1 MVISIVFALTLAA
14 HGVTGHALPARAPTV
29 TNADVPGGTPVAP
42 VLSGLGT
49 WSTKVTTS
57 NPRAQAFFDQGL
69 RLTYG
74 FNHAEAIRAFRE
86 AARLDPDCAMAYW
99 GHAYALGPNINAP
112 MSVEAGKEAHAVL
125 QKALALK
132 ARVSERERALIDALT
147 ARYAPDG
154 AGDRTALDA
163 AYRAAMAEVAVRFPD
178 DPDVLTLHAE
188 AIMDTMPWNYWNKDG
203 SPRDGTATVMASLEK
218 AFGAHPD
225 HAGAHHFYIH
235 ILEANDPDRAVP
247 SADVLGALMPGAGHM
262 VHMPGH
268 IYLRV
273 GRYADAALVNERAVA
288 ADEDY
293 ISQCQAQGLYPVG
306 YYPHNLHFL
315 WAASTME
322 GRSSVAIQAAQKV
335 GTRVPHH
342 LSATLPWIMD
352 LPMTPLFSYVRFG
365 RWTEILTE
373 PKPADDYA
381 YPLGIW
387 HYARA
392 IAFAARGQFDRA
404 DAEVAALEQVRAREV
419 FASKELQETALPSNL
434 AIAANTAAGETASRR
449 GDHARAVALLKE
461 AVALQD
467 DQPYNEPP
475 NWHYPVRQ
483 SLGAALLE
491 AGQPGEAEAVYRED
505 LRRNRANGWS
515 LFGLA
520 QSLKAQGKTEEASEV
535 TAQFRNAWA
544 RADVTLT
551 SSRF

>member
-1 MVISIVFALTLAA
+1 M
-14 HGVTGHALPARAPTV
+14 
-29 TNADVPGGTPVAP
+29 
-42 VLSGLGT
+42 
-49 WSTKVTTS
+49 
-57 NPRAQAFFDQGL
+57 
-69 RLTYG
+69 
-74 FNHAEAIRAFRE
+74 
-86 AARLDPDCAMAYW
+86 
-99 GHAYALGPNINAP
+99 
-112 MSVEAGKEAHAVL
+112 
-125 QKALALK
+125 
-132 ARVSERERALIDALT
+132 LIDALT
-147 ARYAPDG
+147 SRYAADG

-163 AYRAAMAEVAVRFPD
+163 AYRDAMARVAARFPE

-188 AIMDTMPWNYWNKDG
+188 SIMDTMPWNYWNKDG
-203 SPRDGTATVMASLEK
+203 SPRDGTRTVVAALEK
-218 AFGAHPD
+218 AFRLHPD

-235 ILEANDPDRAVP
+235 ILEATDPDRAVP
-247 SADVLGALMPGAGHM
+247 SADVLGLLMPGAGHI
-262 VHMPGH
+262 VHMPAH

-273 GRYADAALVNERAVA
+273 GRYADAAEVNERAVS
-288 ADEDY
+288 ADEEY
-293 ISQCQAQGLYPVG
+293 IAQCQAQGLYPVG

-322 GRSSVAIQAAQKV
+322 GRSAVAISAAQRV

-365 RWTEILTE
+365 KWTEILTE
-373 PKPADDYA
+373 PMPEDSQA
-381 YPLGIW
+381 YPVGIW

-392 IAFAARGQFDRA
+392 IAYAARGQFDRA
-404 DAEVAALEQVRAREV
+404 DAEVAALEQVRERPI
-419 FASKELQETALPSNL
+419 FASKDLQETALPSNL
-434 AIAANTAAGETASRR
+434 AIAAKTAAGEVAARQ
-449 GDHARAVALLKE
+449 GDHARAIALLRE

-491 AGQPGEAEAVYRED
+491 AGQAADAEAVYRED

-520 QSLKAQGKTEEASEV
+520 QSLKAQGKTQEASEA
-535 TAQFRNAWA
+535 TAQFRHAWA